1 MQHRPIT
8 IISFARAV
16 TVRVCVST
24 VVEVCA
30 ISSMRNI
37 ALLALVE
44 VLAYF
49 TCTLAVLRSSR
60 RWRPASRATLGMLPG
75 LALIY
80 KHVVVNKSGPP
91 APVMW
96 LTSSPHCC
104 SPRTPLAAVRIKRGQ
119 LYG

>member
-30 ISSMRNI
+30 IGSNI
-37 ALLALVE
+37 ALQALME

-49 TCTLAVLRSSR
+49 TCTLAVVTALAPSLKGYAGHAPGAGAHLQARGGQQE
-60 RWRPASRATLGMLPG
+60 RPARAGD
-75 LALIY
+75 
-80 KHVVVNKSGPP
+80 VVNIITT
-91 APVMW
+91 
-96 LTSSPHCC
+96 LL
-104 SPRTPLAAVRIKRGQ
+104 LAKDAFGCGQ
-119 LYG
+119 NQA